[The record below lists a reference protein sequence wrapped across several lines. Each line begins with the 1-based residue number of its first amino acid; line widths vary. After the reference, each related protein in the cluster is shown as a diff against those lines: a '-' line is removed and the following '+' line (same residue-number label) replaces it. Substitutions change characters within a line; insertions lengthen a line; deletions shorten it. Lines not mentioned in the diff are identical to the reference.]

1 MNTYLIMTFSSSVY
15 GNCREATVKEDI
27 VVDFVISSYAT
38 TKKANES
45 IWHIYIIN
53 YCECDYAKILY
64 IYIVYGSKER
74 TDLAVNRFICLV
86 V

>member
-45 IWHIYIIN
+45 I
-53 YCECDYAKILY
+53 
-64 IYIVYGSKER
+64 
-74 TDLAVNRFICLV
+74 
-86 V
+86 